1 MLQVLELQRVQV
13 LEQAVVEHNNFHRNT
28 VLDMKEVTL
37 LLGLEGNNEEDD
49 AALNNVE
56 ETYEDA
62 YVDGEEVAYEVASY
76 EDDEVELYVSLHD
89 EALQHDEGQR
99 HDVVREHGVAL
110 GHGVVHDEERD
121 EVHDEGAHVVREE
134 AFFYNYYFL
143 ISNI

>member
-28 VLDMKEVTL
+28 VLDMKEVAL

-49 AALNNVE
+49 AVLNNVE

-110 GHGVVHDEERD
+110 GRGVVHDEERD

-134 AFFYNYYFL
+134 AFFL
-143 ISNI
+143 

>member
-1 MLQVLELQRVQV
+1 
-13 LEQAVVEHNNFHRNT
+13 
-28 VLDMKEVTL
+28 MKEVAL

-89 EALQHDEGQR
+89 EARQHDEGQKKGKQVFHIR
-99 HDVVREHGVAL
+99 YLQKVSWRRRRA
-110 GHGVVHDEERD
+110 
-121 EVHDEGAHVVREE
+121 
-134 AFFYNYYFL
+134 
-143 ISNI
+143 

>member
-1 MLQVLELQRVQV
+1 
-13 LEQAVVEHNNFHRNT
+13 
-28 VLDMKEVTL
+28 MKEVAL

-121 EVHDEGAHVVREE
+121 EVHDEGAHVVRYETSKTIQRLMVHCCRDHLAE
-134 AFFYNYYFL
+134 RSL
-143 ISNI
+143 VLQVCPHLCP